1 MYHMIFSEFIQN
13 NGWYFLVFIIFL
25 AYLVNK
31 LWPHYLKWSE
41 RRAENAYEAEIKKS
55 KVKIHV
61 KIIYKVK
68 FIYGILFY
76 NYRS

>member
-1 MYHMIFSEFIQN
+1 MNFTEFIQN

-41 RRAENAYEAEIKKS
+41 QRAKDAYEAEIKKS
-55 KVKIHV
+55 KVHVSIKYKI
-61 KIIYKVK
+61 
-68 FIYGILFY
+68 
-76 NYRS
+76 